1 MFSSN
6 KYTKII
12 FIVVI
17 FVLVGT
23 IVYVKNFRGKNEVV
37 ESVPKVEVVEK
48 NVFEVIGK
56 STQGRNIEAT
66 SYGKGEKKLLF
77 VGGIHGGYEW
87 NTVLLAQK
95 FMDYFTNN
103 PSVIPANISVTIIP
117 SLNPD
122 GVYKA
127 IGKEGNFTIS
137 DALAATSTTEGRFNA
152 NRVDLNRNFDCNW
165 KPEAS
170 WRGQKVSSG
179 SSPFSEK
186 ESQVFREYI
195 LKNKFD
201 AVVFWHS
208 QADTIYASY
217 CNEGILPQTT
227 NIMNAYALASGYKT
241 AKVFTAYEVTG
252 DAEGWLASIG
262 IPAVTVELKTHDE
275 IEWEKNLAGV
285 RALFNLYIKP

>member
-103 PSVIPANISVTIIP
+103 PSVIPFHIWP
-117 SLNPD
+117 SLPSNCLY
-122 GVYKA
+122 GVIPK
-127 IGKEGNFTIS
+127 IG
-137 DALAATSTTEGRFNA
+137 
-152 NRVDLNRNFDCNW
+152 
-165 KPEAS
+165 
-170 WRGQKVSSG
+170 
-179 SSPFSEK
+179 
-186 ESQVFREYI
+186 
-195 LKNKFD
+195 
-201 AVVFWHS
+201 
-208 QADTIYASY
+208 
-217 CNEGILPQTT
+217 
-227 NIMNAYALASGYKT
+227 
-241 AKVFTAYEVTG
+241 
-252 DAEGWLASIG
+252 
-262 IPAVTVELKTHDE
+262 
-275 IEWEKNLAGV
+275 
-285 RALFNLYIKP
+285 